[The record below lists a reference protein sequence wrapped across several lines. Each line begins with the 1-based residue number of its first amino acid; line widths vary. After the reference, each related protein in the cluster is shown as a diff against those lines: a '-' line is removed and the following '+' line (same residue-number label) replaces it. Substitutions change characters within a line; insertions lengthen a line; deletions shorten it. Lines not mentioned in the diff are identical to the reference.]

1 MWRVFRVQDEK
12 LIRIA
17 CKKDRTTAELDLEEW
32 NSLLA
37 EALRRKGYA
46 KQTEALEIEQVIL

>member
-1 MWRVFRVQDEK
+1 MQDEK